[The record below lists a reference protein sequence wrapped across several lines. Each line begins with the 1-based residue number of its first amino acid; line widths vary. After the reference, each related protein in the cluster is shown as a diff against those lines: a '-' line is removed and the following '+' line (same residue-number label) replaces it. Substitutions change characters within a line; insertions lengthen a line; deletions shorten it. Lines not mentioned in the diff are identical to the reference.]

1 MNFAKNQMLERHLP
15 TKPFIIY
22 LYHFNVAENYWEAQ
36 MPRLPSQ
43 FWRPWYIIYKYCK
56 KQVYH
61 FYWWNSKI
69 LSEFIS
75 TAYFRFTWS
84 QCSSNGTIQIGEDR
98 FLIQKNRQA
107 TDLQRPCAGIQN
119 VVCKLLTFNA
129 IISHFFLKNF
139 IEIPQVVQNIWRFS
153 PTKLSI
159 FIDCLLTLPCY
170 KETNDV
176 SIYMSVDDVIIFFY
190 FQPILIG
197 FLTIA

>member
-1 MNFAKNQMLERHLP
+1 M
-15 TKPFIIY
+15 
-22 LYHFNVAENYWEAQ
+22 
-36 MPRLPSQ
+36 
-43 FWRPWYIIYKYCK
+43 
-56 KQVYH
+56 
-61 FYWWNSKI
+61 SKAG
-69 LSEFIS
+69 LSEYIS
-75 TAYFRFTWS
+75 AVYFRFTWS

-159 FIDCLLTLPCY
+159 FIDYLLTLACY

-176 SIYMSVDDVIIFFY
+176 TIYVSRCHHFFT
-190 FQPILIG
+190 FNL
-197 FLTIA
+197 L